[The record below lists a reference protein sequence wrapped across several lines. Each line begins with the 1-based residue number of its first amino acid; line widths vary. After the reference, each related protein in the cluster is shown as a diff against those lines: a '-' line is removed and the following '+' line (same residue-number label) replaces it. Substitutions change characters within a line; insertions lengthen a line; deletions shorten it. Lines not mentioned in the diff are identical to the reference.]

1 MEVKPNLTLSI
12 RRKFSYLN
20 TQESTPR
27 PGLPQG
33 EVAPSVQLLS
43 SSFLRKQESSY
54 FNRFWTP
61 AFNGVTDLDFLYD
74 HQLIDNFLSKL
85 MFLVSKKIINNLF
98 Y

>member
-1 MEVKPNLTLSI
+1 VEVKPNLTLSV

-43 SSFLRKQESSY
+43 SSFLRKQESIY

-61 AFNGVTDLDFLYD
+61 AFAGVTDLGLFIRSPTYRQFFAEVDV
-74 HQLIDNFLSKL
+74 LS
-85 MFLVSKKIINNLF
+85 V
-98 Y
+98 